1 MSTRVAIAGLGKMGL
16 MHAAVVSAL
25 PDAQVVAVADPQ
37 TQLAA
42 HLRSLGL
49 EAPLFASL
57 DELLARTP
65 VDAVLICTPASTHLA
80 AAETCLARDVHVFV
94 EKPLADTLAGAER
107 MVALAAGKP
116 GVRAVGYMKAHLP
129 LYQHL
134 RALVQAGA
142 LGTVHQVHASVYLSQ
157 VFRPAG
163 GWVYDRARSGGGIV
177 INSTCHLLH
186 LLTWF
191 FGPVRGVFA
200 RTRRIHTGVEDAATV
215 ILEFAGGV
223 VASVDTSWSTQGYPV
238 EHTEV
243 HVIGD
248 AGSLTMTDERA
259 RLHLSR
265 PHDPYPPGWTA
276 LHRAAFDRAPI
287 DLSADYGGEGYANE
301 DADFLACCAGGG
313 TPLVT
318 WDDGLHVQAII
329 DAIYRSAEGG
339 HVTL

>member
-1 MSTRVAIAGLGKMGL
+1 MTRVAIAGLGKMGL

-25 PDAQVVAVADPQ
+25 PDAQIVAVADPQ

-42 HLRSLGL
+42 HIRSLGL
-49 EAPLFASL
+49 EAPFFPSL
-57 DELLARTP
+57 DALLAQTP
-65 VDAVLICTPASTHLA
+65 VDAVMICTPASTHLA
-80 AAETCLARDVHVFV
+80 AAEACLARGVHVFI
-94 EKPLADTLAGAER
+94 EKPLADTLAAAQR
-107 MVALAAGKP
+107 MVELAAAAP
-116 GVRAVGYMKAHLP
+116 GVHAVGYMKAHLP

-134 RALVQAGA
+134 RGLVQGGA

-157 VFRPAG
+157 VFRTPN

-186 LLTWF
+186 LLQWF
-191 FGPVRGVFA
+191 FGDVRGVFA
-200 RTRRIHTGVEDAATV
+200 RTRSIHSGVEDAATI
-215 ILEFAGGV
+215 ILEHASGV
-223 VASVDTSWSTQGYPV
+223 VSSVDTSWSTQGYPV

-259 RLHLSR
+259 RLHLTRAHSE
-265 PHDPYPPGWTA
+265 YPQGWTA
-276 LHRAAFDRAPI
+276 FHRSQFDRAPL

-301 DADFLACCAGGG
+301 DADFLAACAGAG

-318 WDDGLHVQAII
+318 WQDGLRVQAII
-329 DAIYRSAEGG
+329 DAIYRSADEG